1 MLNSQKLRTF
11 GSFFLFRLFN
21 AQSLNNVMKQIPST
35 RYAVRT
41 GTEKKGFEY
50 LLIDGLPAAL
60 ELWQSCTAK
69 EKPAIINRQ
78 TGRII
83 KEKG

>member
-1 MLNSQKLRTF
+1 MSKTL
-11 GSFFLFRLFN
+11 
-21 AQSLNNVMKQIPST
+21 ST

-50 LLIDGLPAAL
+50 LFVKCLPAAL
-60 ELWQSCTAK
+60 DLWQSCTAK
-69 EKPAIINRQ
+69 DKPAIIDRQ